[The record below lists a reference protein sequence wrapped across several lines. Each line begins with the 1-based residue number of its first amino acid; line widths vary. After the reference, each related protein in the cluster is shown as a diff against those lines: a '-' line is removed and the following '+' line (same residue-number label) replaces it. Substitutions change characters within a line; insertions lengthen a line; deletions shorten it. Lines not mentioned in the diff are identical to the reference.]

1 MEMTGAEQREVMG
14 KALDTWGTDQIT
26 ILFEEMAELQKELCK
41 FLRGNDTTQ
50 EIAEELADVKICIA
64 EMEMLFAVEDKVES
78 NINDKLLRL
87 KKRLELI

>member
-1 MEMTGAEQREVMG
+1 MG

-50 EIAEELADVKICIA
+50 EIAEELADVKICLA
-64 EMEMLFAVEDKVES
+64 EMEMLFDVEDKVES

-87 KKRLELI
+87 RKRLELL